1 MANEV
6 KGIDRPLKDILA
18 TALVSYYQIPDYQ
31 RPYQWTEKNCEKLL
45 DDLFE
50 DYEEDRES
58 DYFCGSLVLVK
69 SDPDS
74 KTETYDIVDGQQ
86 RLSTFILLAK
96 VLTTLYNNEVLNNK
110 TSKDFLEKSLGDTD
124 GEKRK
129 RLTFSAIGLNAKDD
143 FQDTL
148 DFFDNL
154 DASKGKNSKINDPSK
169 GKNSKIND
177 PSKGKNS
184 KINDPSKGKN
194 SKINDPSKGK
204 NNYLKN
210 AICLINYLREKEI
223 ESINDFI
230 RWLYFKVTFIKTTCT
245 NISMALRIFS
255 VLNARGLPLHAIDV
269 FKVELLKKLAKEKDQ
284 EEFVSRWNALRQKCS
299 ENKSKF
305 PKRKENKREKNAAEI
320 LFSWY
325 LIYLNPVTSGKSM
338 EERLADQ
345 FERLNKPPLEYLK
358 DIENFYNAYCKV
370 LEMQDRHA
378 HLLSY
383 LASDFWRVILCTSI
397 LHHYSPQDIE
407 TLKEL
412 LVKFYYQDWVAG
424 QTKSTRSQ
432 TCCNIIIALK
442 EKKSV
447 EHIASIVKKYFKD
460 KNITQRFKENLQD
473 SNLYTKFYFAGKSA
487 KKNSW
492 LKPILILVEYFVSDD
507 SCPKRIQMDKNLHVE
522 HILPQQPGSSSQWVK
537 DFSEEER
544 GLYTHSLANLTLLG
558 GKKNTQASNKDFK
571 EKKEI
576 YMGNA
581 VKLGKDKR
589 GREKTFKVMTCY
601 KMTIDIAHKYTEW
614 TPKSLEKRK
623 EELIKI
629 IESVLTL

>member
-1 MANEV
+1 MT
-6 KGIDRPLKDILA
+6 KIDSYEWYLKDTLKKG
-18 TALVSYYQIPDYQ
+18 LYHQIPIYQ
-31 RPYQWTEKNCEKLL
+31 RPYQWTEENCEKLL

-50 DYEEDRES
+50 DYEKDGKS

-69 SDPDS
+69 SDPNS

-96 VLTTLYNNEVLNNK
+96 VLADLYNGLDNGLAPEYLEYLQE
-110 TSKDFLEKSLGDTD
+110 SWKDRYTE
-124 GEKRK
+124 RK
-129 RLTFSAIGLNAKDD
+129 RLSFNTIGSNAEDD
-143 FQDTL
+143 FAYALEHFNDSQ
-148 DFFDNL
+148 
-154 DASKGKNSKINDPSK
+154 ASKNKNN
-169 GKNSKIND
+169 
-177 PSKGKNS
+177 
-184 KINDPSKGKN
+184 
-194 SKINDPSKGK
+194 K

-210 AICLINYLREKEI
+210 AICLKDYLEKKEI
-223 ESINDFI
+223 ENINVFI
-230 RWLYFKVTFIKTTCT
+230 EWLYFNVKFITIICPSIDK
-245 NISMALRIFS
+245 ALRIFN
-255 VLNARGLPLHAIDV
+255 VLNARGLPLNATDI
-269 FKVELLKKLAKEKDQ
+269 FKGELLKELAKEEDQ
-284 EEFVSRWNALRQKCS
+284 KKLVSRWNALSQKCS
-299 ENKSKF
+299 DNDLTM
-305 PKRKENKREKNAAEI
+305 EI

-325 LIYLNPVTSGKSM
+325 LDYLEPKTSREKM
-338 EERLADQ
+338 EEELVTW
-345 FERLNKPPLEYLK
+345 FKNLNKTPLEYLK
-358 DIENFYNAYCKV
+358 GVEDFYNAYCEV

-383 LASDFWRVILCTSI
+383 KDDDHLCVILCASL
-397 LHHYSPQDIE
+397 LHRYSDQDIE
-407 TLKEL
+407 ALKEL

-432 TCCNIIIALK
+432 TCCNIIKALK
-442 EKKSV
+442 EKKSI
-447 EHIASIVKKYFKD
+447 ENIASIVKKYLDD

-473 SNLYTKFYFAGKSA
+473 NNLYTKFYFAGKSV

-492 LKPILILVEYFVSDD
+492 LKPVLILVEYFVSDD
-507 SCPKRIQMDKNLHVE
+507 PKPKRIQMDKNLHVE

-558 GKKNTQASNKDFK
+558 GTKNAQASNLDFK

-589 GREKTFKVMTCY
+589 GREKPFKVMTCY

-623 EELIKI
+623 EELIQI
-629 IESVLTL
+629 IESVLAL

>member
-1 MANEV
+1 MANESI
-6 KGIDRPLKDILA
+6 KGEAYQLKDILA
-18 TALVSYYQIPDYQ
+18 TEFEAYYQIPDYQ

-69 SDPDS
+69 SDPNS

-96 VLTTLYNNEVLNNK
+96 VLATLYDKDLNP
-110 TSKDFLEKSLGDTD
+110 TSRELLEKSLGDID
-124 GEKRK
+124 GEKRE
-129 RLTFSAIGLNAKDD
+129 RLHFNTIGSNAEYD
-143 FQDTL
+143 FQDAL
-148 DFFDNL
+148 EHFNDSQ
-154 DASKGKNSKINDPSK
+154 ASKNKNN
-169 GKNSKIND
+169 
-177 PSKGKNS
+177 
-184 KINDPSKGKN
+184 
-194 SKINDPSKGK
+194 K

-210 AICLINYLREKEI
+210 AVCLKDYLEKKEI
-223 ESINDFI
+223 ENINHFI
-230 RWLYFKVTFIKTTCT
+230 DWLYCNVVFVTITCPDADK
-245 NISMALRIFS
+245 ALRIFN
-255 VLNARGLPLHAIDV
+255 VLNARGLALNATDI
-269 FKVELLKKLAKEKDQ
+269 FKGELLKELAKEEDQ
-284 EEFVSRWNALRQKCS
+284 KKLVSRWNALRQKCS
-299 ENKSKF
+299 ENESKF

-325 LIYLNPVTSGKSM
+325 LDYLNPVTSREKKGK
-338 EERLADQ
+338 ELVTW
-345 FERLNKPPLEYLK
+345 FKNLNKTPLEYLK
-358 DIENFYNAYCKV
+358 GVEDFYNAYCEV
-370 LEMQDRHA
+370 LEMQDWHA

-383 LASDFWRVILCTSI
+383 KDDNYLYVILCTSI
-397 LHHYSPQDIE
+397 LHHYSDQDIKA
-407 TLKEL
+407 LKEL

-424 QTKSTRSQ
+424 QKKSTRSQ
-432 TCCNIIIALK
+432 TCCNIINALK
-442 EKKSV
+442 EKKSI
-447 EHIASIVKKYFKD
+447 ENIASIVKKYLD
-460 KNITQRFKENLQD
+460 SNNVTQRFKENLQD
-473 SNLYTKFYFAGKSA
+473 SKLYEKFYFADKSV

-507 SCPKRIQMDKNLHVE
+507 PYPKRIQMDKNLHVE
-522 HILPQQPGSSSQWVK
+522 HILPQKPDPSSQWVK

-544 GLYTHSLANLTLLG
+544 ELYTHSLANLTLLG

-601 KMTIDIAHKYTEW
+601 KMTIDVAQYTEW

-623 EELIKI
+623 EELIGI
-629 IESVLTL
+629 IESILTL